1 MLACKRVG
9 TQIGT
14 GSCSGLRR
22 NVLGGCLQASKSFC
36 MVVPGGLGKA
46 IFVTLNHSRL
56 PSIGLQC

>member
-46 IFVTLNHSRL
+46 IFVTLKS
-56 PSIGLQC
+56 